1 MARSNPS
8 RFLKFLAFAG
18 VSLAI
23 LCMALQ
29 PVNAL
34 DFNFGRK
41 PLEPSVQNALAQM
54 KLTPKHLYQWQAESP
69 KSLLL
74 QIHQWPAE
82 KQEMAAALALYIR
95 SQNRNVS
102 ARDTWREAVAFVH
115 YGEKYGL
122 PVDMAGPGGKPLQSL
137 CPKQRGSHG
146 PHAGAME
153 SPQPPAQ
160 EPPEFCFLQG
170 PPGSRE
176 RSGSRLPSP
185 VAIHEGPPD
194 GKKGPHAIPGGLV
207 IEIFQGV
214 LEIPGPVPGTPDP
227 GPDLV
232 KRPAVPVQGRP
243 DDLVQRREAGSPA
256 QFP

>member
-23 LCMALQ
+23 LCLALQ

-41 PLEPSVQNALAQM
+41 PLDSSVQNALAQM
-54 KLTPKHLYQWQAESP
+54 KLTPQHLYKWQAENP

-74 QIHQWPAE
+74 QIHRWPAE
-82 KQEMAAALALYIR
+82 KQQMAAALALYIR

-122 PVDMAGPGGKPLQSL
+122 PVDMAVAVAQVESRFNPYAKSSEGALGPMQILWKVHSHLLRNHLNLVSGKDLLDPE
-137 CPKQRGSHG
+137 KGVA
-146 PHAGAME
+146 AGCLLLSRYLKAHDTQKKALTRYLGASSKRYWNAFSKYLGRFRE
-153 SPQPPAQ
+153 HLTLAQ
-160 EPPEFCFLQG
+160 
-170 PPGSRE
+170 
-176 RSGSRLPSP
+176 
-185 VAIHEGPPD
+185 I
-194 GKKGPHAIPGGLV
+194 
-207 IEIFQGV
+207 
-214 LEIPGPVPGTPDP
+214 
-227 GPDLV
+227 
-232 KRPAVPVQGRP
+232 
-243 DDLVQRREAGSPA
+243 
-256 QFP
+256 

>member
-74 QIHQWPAE
+74 QIHHWPAE

-122 PVDMAGPGGKPLQSL
+122 PVDMAVAVAQVESRFNPSA
-137 CPKQRGSHG
+137 RSSE
-146 PHAGAME
+146 GAMGPMQVLWKVH
-153 SPQPPAQ
+153 SHLLRNHLNFVSSRDLLD
-160 EPPEFCFLQG
+160 PEKGVAAGCLLL
-170 PPGSRE
+170 SRYMKAHQTE
-176 RSGSRLPSP
+176 
-185 VAIHEGPPD
+185 
-194 GKKGPHAIPGGLV
+194 KKALTRYLGASSSKYFKAFSKYL
-207 IEIFQGV
+207 
-214 LEIPGPVPGTPDP
+214 
-227 GPDLV
+227 
-232 KRPAVPVQGRP
+232 GRF
-243 DDLVQRREAGSPA
+243 REHLILARI
-256 QFP
+256 